1 LVNKTSNFTPGLND
15 QATQKQWLSEL
26 DQHGQHPNPT
36 LNEQLQK
43 VPDLNDTTQLL
54 DATDNFKDLK
64 SSQQALNNVNQQS
77 GQDGSIIL
85 KHQQNL
91 AKMGI
96 APTEYTK
103 FLRQGMFPE
112 KVSDVNQPK
121 EMIKKWDDL
130 SEANQKLIMDGK
142 GEALDKFL
150 HTYYEPLAN
159 VMEADPKYNPEI
171 NEYKKGMV
179 TANIGKRPLDYLM
192 TGTGVPGKVRGIIDA
207 FGGPAIADKIM
218 SLPSK
223 YAEMLA
229 TGKIDDNPKTGIGYA
244 LSRLVQYLQTT
255 GNLNPPKDTDNSSG
269 AK

>member
-1 LVNKTSNFTPGLND
+1 MSQYKLLVD
-15 QATQKQWLSEL
+15 
-26 DQHGQHPNPT
+26 
-36 LNEQLQK
+36 
-43 VPDLNDTTQLL
+43 
-54 DATDNFKDLK
+54 
-64 SSQQALNNVNQQS
+64 NNVNQQS

-142 GEALDKFL
+142 GEALDTFL

-192 TGTGVPGKVRGIIDA
+192 TGTGVPGKVKGIIDA